1 MKKVLLIIA
10 CLLLCSCYDYRE
22 LRDIAI
28 ITGIGVDYKDD
39 EYTVTLE
46 ILTPTPK
53 EAGET
58 EKTRLVS
65 NSGET
70 FIDAF
75 KGTYTELGKEPNFS
89 QLQMMFIS
97 ESTAENIGLQ
107 ELFDDLFR
115 SSRVNNNFYLAI
127 ANDCDSY
134 EILDNKQKNDTASN
148 YVLNL
153 LKSNNESSFI
163 MSTNQFDFLIAK
175 VESKGKDI
183 YLPSIS
189 LDDDHF
195 KVNDIALFSDYKM
208 VSYIDKDYSTI
219 LSLLTNKIE
228 NTIYYSDGI
237 NSIDIK
243 SNEFKFDLK
252 DDKVKITLSL
262 DATIK
267 SLDSKYSLRDES
279 TFKELESI
287 FKEKIKEEADDLI
300 NKLKECQ
307 SDPLSIGNRYYKKE
321 PKKYFDEYFKDTSV
335 EIEVDLNINKFGI
348 LFEVIK

>member
-1 MKKVLLIIA
+1 MKKILLIIA

-97 ESTAENIGLQ
+97 ESTASVAGLQ

-127 ANDCDSY
+127 AN
-134 EILDNKQKNDTASN
+134 
-148 YVLNL
+148 V
-153 LKSNNESSFI
+153 I
-163 MSTNQFDFLIAK
+163 MNHHL
-175 VESKGKDI
+175 
-183 YLPSIS
+183 
-189 LDDDHF
+189 
-195 KVNDIALFSDYKM
+195 
-208 VSYIDKDYSTI
+208 
-219 LSLLTNKIE
+219 
-228 NTIYYSDGI
+228 
-237 NSIDIK
+237 
-243 SNEFKFDLK
+243 
-252 DDKVKITLSL
+252 
-262 DATIK
+262 
-267 SLDSKYSLRDES
+267 
-279 TFKELESI
+279 
-287 FKEKIKEEADDLI
+287 
-300 NKLKECQ
+300 
-307 SDPLSIGNRYYKKE
+307 
-321 PKKYFDEYFKDTSV
+321 
-335 EIEVDLNINKFGI
+335 
-348 LFEVIK
+348 